1 MRRFDGL
8 FGVAFQQDGSVGR
21 SDAQDHGVVI
31 FGLEADGPI
40 LWRKKDVDLG
50 TAEIEI
56 VSLPMAY
63 DGNFPARAPR
73 RLNYPAL
80 DWAEADLS
88 IILSGENL

>member
-1 MRRFDGL
+1 MLRVQGGDAAFDGL
-8 FGVAFQQDGSVGR
+8 FGVAFQQDGSVAVA
-21 SDAQDHGVVI
+21 DAQDHGVVI

-63 DGNFPARAPR
+63 DGNSQRV
-73 RLNYPAL
+73 RLG
-80 DWAEADLS
+80 D
-88 IILSGENL
+88 